1 MEDKWTCQYCGAEN
15 GAKDAVDGKFVCW
28 KCGAVPGSKPVE
40 IFSPNHSSRDSPASG
55 EGAPADKTPEFFP
68 IPDSLEETTGEPTR
82 GGTDE
87 QTKTGNASGD
97 ANEQARTDKTISNK
111 DFEKVN
117 SEPRSRRFLWLGV
130 LVAILLAGGIWIG
143 LHGTTSV
150 SPLISAP
157 LSEGLRYV
165 EGVEVSLYELPDGYA
180 PESMALKG
188 KLLYFTQDGGLFYLR
203 DGTVNQIPLPDGWEA
218 DKVRV
223 WEDEEAYVL
232 TRPKLEDG
240 AYYYTILRVRADSYV
255 EDDLLSVHFLAGE
268 ENVSANI
275 TDFAVPP
282 SGDFLWYI
290 TRDRNA
296 MSPDKTDYLLGLC
309 PYNRESGCYEVDEEA
324 IVPALFEFRVS
335 DKNEPRMVFDEAG
348 NLYITAP
355 EDAFVKVFMNNGRKL
370 EIFAGTTIDEPSDN
384 DGNDPSD
391 NGSVIGVPGRNDYAE
406 VLFQYPT
413 ALTTDNQYLYIL
425 DSGTV
430 RRIPLDGVP
439 EEGIETLA
447 GNITENARTVSAGTF
462 VNGKDALLVT
472 DNASDLI
479 INADGNLLLSAPEDG
494 VVYQISK

>member
-15 GAKDAVDGKFVCW
+15 GAKDTVDGKFVCW

-40 IFSPNHSSRDSPASG
+40 IFSPNHSSRDSPALG

-87 QTKTGNASGD
+87 QTKTGNASGNAD
-97 ANEQARTDKTISNK
+97 EQTQTPNTISNG
-111 DFEKVN
+111 DFEPK
-117 SEPRSRRFLWLGV
+117 PRSCRFLWLGI

-150 SPLISAP
+150 SPPISAP

-188 KLLYFTQDGGLFYLR
+188 KLLYFTQDGGLFYLK

-232 TRPKLEDG
+232 TRPKQEDG
-240 AYYYTILRVRADSYV
+240 AYRYTILRIRADSYA
-255 EDDLLSVHFLAGE
+255 EDDFLSEHFLAGE
-268 ENVSANI
+268 ENVSHNI
-275 TDFAVPP
+275 TDFAVSPR
-282 SGDFLWYI
+282 GDFLWYM
-290 TRDRNA
+290 TRERDST
-296 MSPDKTDYLLGLC
+296 SPDDTKYTLKFC
-309 PYNRESGCYEVDEEA
+309 PYNRESECYKVDEQSNA
-324 IVPALFEFRVS
+324 YADFEFQVS
-335 DKNEPRMVFDEAG
+335 DKNEPRMAFDEAD

-355 EDAFVKVFMNNGRKL
+355 EDAFVKALMNGERKL
-370 EIFAGTTIDEPSDN
+370 QIFAGKTIDDPSDN
-384 DGNDPSD
+384 D
-391 NGSVIGVPGRNDYAE
+391 SVIGVPGRNDYAE

-413 ALTTDNQYLYIL
+413 ALTTDNQYLYVL

-430 RRIPLDGVP
+430 RRIPLNGVP
-439 EEGIETLA
+439 KEGIETLA
-447 GNITENARTVSAGTF
+447 GNITENARTVSVGTF

-479 INADGNLLLSAPEDG
+479 INGDGNLLLSAPEDG